1 MSFSLLIDVLRSN
14 HKQSW
19 ERKDTVVEQAA
30 IQCENVDKQV
40 PYPYY
45 VIEKLP
51 PILNNEWQ
59 YENY

>member
-30 IQCENVDKQV
+30 IQCKNVDKQV
-40 PYPYY
+40 PYP
-45 VIEKLP
+45 
-51 PILNNEWQ
+51 
-59 YENY
+59 